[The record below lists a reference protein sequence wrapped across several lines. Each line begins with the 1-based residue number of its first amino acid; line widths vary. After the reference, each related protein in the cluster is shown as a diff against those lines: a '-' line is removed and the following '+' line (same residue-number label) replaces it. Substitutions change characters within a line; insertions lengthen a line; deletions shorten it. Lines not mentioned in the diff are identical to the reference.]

1 MDGIRF
7 PLEAPPLAASTMVRA
22 LYYYTMELVKSQ
34 ERVQESKQILKSAL
48 RTGRDTAPLAKDF
61 ATAEHFFAKD
71 KEWFGEAAGWQDHF
85 AMF

>member
-1 MDGIRF
+1 
-7 PLEAPPLAASTMVRA
+7 MVRA

-71 KEWFGEAAGWQDHF
+71 KEWFGEAAGWQEHF
-85 AMF
+85 AMLGSNNCLMRVPCHAVLLT